1 MEPTNRRRQR
11 MMYDAHI
18 RFLGAL
24 VFLFSIATGVALI
37 TKCDCYKLF
46 CGILIVAYTLLQMV
60 VGIKKND
67 DERENTDS

>member
-1 MEPTNRRRQR
+1 

-46 CGILIVAYTLLQMV
+46 CGILIVAYTLLQML